1 MVRGAS
7 MAGPPAVKSKR
18 GNVRRRIDVS
28 LNVPGAEVRLPALPV
43 IQVGWRLVSFMLAV
57 ILAGALYF
65 AWTSPLL
72 RVEKAEVSGLQS
84 LSQTTVNAVLDVG
97 DQPIFALDPDKMKTK
112 LVETFPE
119 LISAE
124 VMVKLPNTVAVKV
137 VERTPILIWR
147 QDGKS
152 LLVDAD
158 GYAFPLLD
166 SASSQPKL
174 IVEAASPP
182 PAEMAPLDITLEPV
196 RFMPVEMVSG
206 ILSMSG
212 VVPADTPILY
222 DEAHGLGWV
231 DKRGWEVY
239 FGDTR
244 DIDMKLKMYTAIVKK
259 LKAEKIEPALIS
271 VEYVHAPY
279 YRLER

>member
-7 MAGPPAVKSKR
+7 MAAPPAAKSKR
-18 GNVRRRIDVS
+18 SQVRRRVDLA

-43 IQVGWRLVSFMLAV
+43 IQVGWRLMSFMLAV

-65 AWTSPLL
+65 AWTSPLF
-72 RVEKAEVSGLQS
+72 RVEKAAVVGLQS
-84 LSQTTVNAVLDVG
+84 LNETNVNAVLDVG
-97 DQPIFALDPDKMKTK
+97 DQPIFTLDPVKMKAK
-112 LVETFPE
+112 LNEAFPE
-119 LISAE
+119 LISADIQ
-124 VMVKLPNTVAVKV
+124 VKLPNTVSVEV
-137 VERTPILIWR
+137 VERTPILVWR

-158 GYAFPLLD
+158 GYAFPVRD
-166 SASSQPKL
+166 SAVSGPKL
-174 IVEAASPP
+174 VVEATSPP
-182 PAEMAPLDITLEPV
+182 PTEMVPLDPTLEPV

-212 VVPADTPILY
+212 VVPANTPILY

-244 DIDMKLKMYTAIVKK
+244 DIDMKLKIYTAIVKK